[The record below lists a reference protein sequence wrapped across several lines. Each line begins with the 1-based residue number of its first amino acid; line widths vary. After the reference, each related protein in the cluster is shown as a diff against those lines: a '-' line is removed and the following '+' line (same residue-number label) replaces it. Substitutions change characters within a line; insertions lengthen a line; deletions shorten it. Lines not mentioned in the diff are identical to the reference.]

1 MVTEKRFSFYF
12 SQKNI
17 ISNRLSYLLS
27 LSPVQIT
34 YKKMCMNRI
43 VYILF
48 CFFLSLP
55 MQAQMLFSENQTMI
69 IDSTKTI
76 QGSLQPVLDF
86 KTEKENVLTLK
97 NTANLNLLIGRNRV
111 INLINKLEFSTYG
124 KSITVSGGYVHAE
137 YRYLLYHA
145 FEVYPY
151 AESQWAG
158 SRGMTFKIS
167 TGLQSRYRLVNTTH
181 SLMFAALGFF
191 YEFEKWEY
199 PNPPAGTNSHA
210 YSRSIKS
217 HLSLSFKHTIGEK
230 WELTTTAIHQAK
242 PDSYF
247 KSARFGGAVD
257 LAYHITPKI
266 GVRGTYRIIYDTTPI
281 VPVRKDYNTVD
292 VGLDIAF

>member
-1 MVTEKRFSFYF
+1 
-12 SQKNI
+12 
-17 ISNRLSYLLS
+17 
-27 LSPVQIT
+27 
-34 YKKMCMNRI
+34 MNRI

-158 SRGMTFKIS
+158 SRGMTFKVS

-191 YEFEKWEY
+191 YEFEKWDY
-199 PNPPAGTNSHA
+199 PNPPAGTNPHA

-247 KSARFGGAVD
+247 KSTRFGGAVD

>member
-1 MVTEKRFSFYF
+1 M
-12 SQKNI
+12 
-17 ISNRLSYLLS
+17 ISM
-27 LSPVQIT
+27 PT
-34 YKKMCMNRI
+34 
-43 VYILF
+43 
-48 CFFLSLP
+48 
-55 MQAQMLFSENQTMI
+55 QAQMLFSENLTME

-76 QGSLQPVLDF
+76 QGSLQPVVDF

-97 NTANLNLLIGRNRV
+97 NTANLNLLIKKSRV

-124 KSITVSGGYVHAE
+124 KKITVSGGYVHAE
-137 YRYLLYHA
+137 YRYLLHHA

-151 AESQWAG
+151 VESQWAG

-167 TGLQSRYRLVNTTH
+167 SGVQSRYRLVNTEH
-181 SLMFAALGFF
+181 SLMFAAVGLF
-191 YEFEKWEY
+191 YEFEKWQY
-199 PNPPAGTNSHA
+199 PDPPAGISDYA
-210 YSRSIKS
+210 YSRSVKS
-217 HLSLSFKHTIGEK
+217 HLSLSFKHSLGEH

-266 GVRGTYRIIYDTTPI
+266 GIRGTYRIIYDTSPI

-292 VGLDIAF
+292 AGIDISF

>member
-1 MVTEKRFSFYF
+1 
-12 SQKNI
+12 
-17 ISNRLSYLLS
+17 
-27 LSPVQIT
+27 
-34 YKKMCMNRI
+34 MNRI

-55 MQAQMLFSENQTMI
+55 MQAQMLFSENQTMN

-137 YRYLLYHA
+137 YRYLLHYA

-158 SRGMTFKIS
+158 SRGMTFKVS

-181 SLMFAALGFF
+181 SLLFAALGFF

-247 KSARFGGAVD
+247 KSTRFGGAVD